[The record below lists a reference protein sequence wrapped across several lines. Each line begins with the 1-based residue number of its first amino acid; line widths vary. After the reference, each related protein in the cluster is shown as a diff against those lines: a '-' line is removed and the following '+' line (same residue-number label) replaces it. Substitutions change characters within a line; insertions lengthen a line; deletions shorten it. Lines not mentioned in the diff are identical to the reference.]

1 MQDPISFVVH
11 LAEYVGSFESLL
23 RSIVFV
29 IGIVLVIQSLRLSVR
44 RIETGAHSV
53 STAKVL
59 MSFFVG
65 SAMLAFPQTVSTL
78 LATVFGSSKLSN
90 PSEIFSYSRGLLEP
104 IEGSKQAIE
113 AIVLLIQLIGFI
125 AIVRGLLFLNG
136 SASPNAASK
145 SLGPGITF
153 IIAGA
158 LAVNFPAFFGMMTQL
173 VVGSN

>member
-1 MQDPISFVVH
+1 MQDPISFIVR
-11 LAEYVGSFESLL
+11 LTEYIGGFESLL
-23 RSIVFV
+23 RSIVFI
-29 IGIVLVIQSLRLSVR
+29 IGIILVIQSLRLSIR

-59 MSFFVG
+59 TSFFVG

-78 LATVFGSSKLSN
+78 LATLFGSGKLSN
-90 PSEIFSYSRGLLEP
+90 PSEIFSYSGGLLQP
-104 IEGSKQAIE
+104 IEGSRQAIE
-113 AIVLLIQLIGFI
+113 AIVLLVQLIGFI
-125 AIVRGLLFLNG
+125 AIARGLLFLNN

-173 VVGSN
+173 IVGLN